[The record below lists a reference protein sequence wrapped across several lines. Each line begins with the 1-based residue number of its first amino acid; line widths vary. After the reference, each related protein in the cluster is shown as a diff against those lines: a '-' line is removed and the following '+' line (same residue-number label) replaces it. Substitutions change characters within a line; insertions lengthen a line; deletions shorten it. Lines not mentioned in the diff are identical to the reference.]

1 MLKTESTTHDKLDT
15 MEGRL
20 THLAAII
27 PQILHFLSRL
37 RQLRDRAQN
46 RRQIMTPAAIKDDL
60 LLMAESLKI
69 AKLGVN
75 MNLITYRLP
84 SHVYRSDA
92 CPAGLG
98 GYSSDGRAWRFAIP
112 PHLQFRATLNFLEWL
127 ACQIGPL
134 VDIKEGN
141 MPRLSCVLSMTDS
154 TTAAGWLRKSN
165 FKEDDEGEVQLR
177 LKRETARN
185 FAVTTMK
192 QEIKLYSQ
200 WFPGERNEVTDSL
213 SRDFHIPTQRLTNLL
228 RHAAPSQVPPN
239 FSISALPQKISSW
252 VGALLQQLPASTQ
265 GKENHQK
272 SKLLLGR
279 SGDTFSEAS
288 NLTTTTSSNTLP
300 NHNALSSSP
309 ALPKPHESHTI
320 LQALTAPWLSAQSED
335 RGSRGVD
342 L

>member
-1 MLKTESTTHDKLDT
+1 
-15 MEGRL
+15 
-20 THLAAII
+20 
-27 PQILHFLSRL
+27 
-37 RQLRDRAQN
+37 
-46 RRQIMTPAAIKDDL
+46 
-60 LLMAESLKI
+60 
-69 AKLGVN
+69 
-75 MNLITYRLP
+75 
-84 SHVYRSDA
+84 
-92 CPAGLG
+92 
-98 GYSSDGRAWRFAIP
+98 
-112 PHLQFRATLNFLEWL
+112 
-127 ACQIGPL
+127 
-134 VDIKEGN
+134 

-154 TTAAGWLRKSN
+154 TTAAGWLRKSK

-239 FSISALPQKISSW
+239 FSIRALPQKISSW
-252 VGALLQQLPASTQ
+252 VGALLQQLLASTQ

-300 NHNALSSSP
+300 NHSALSSSP

-320 LQALTAPWLSAQSED
+320 LQALTAPWLSAQSEVPWITW
-335 RGSRGVD
+335 RQPLGRTTTQTQD
-342 L
+342 LTKTGRLTDFYSNSTKVIKGRIRQRNNKKQRHPPSLSKSPKTEVGLEREQ